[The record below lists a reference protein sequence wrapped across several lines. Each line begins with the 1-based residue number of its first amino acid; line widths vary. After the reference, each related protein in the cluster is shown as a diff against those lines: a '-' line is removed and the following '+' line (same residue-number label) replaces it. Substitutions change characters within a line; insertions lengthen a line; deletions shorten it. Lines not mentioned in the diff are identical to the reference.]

1 MLSHLY
7 IVKSKHGLVK
17 IGRSACPKRRITE
30 IAKATGTKVIERYIS
45 PLCLNASKIERYLH
59 KHFAEYRQQ
68 GEWFKIDFETAV
80 DEAKKQNFQT
90 EEHRELMPFTFENN
104 ELRVIFD
111 EKGEP
116 WFCLKDA
123 CTILSIRN
131 SRQVM
136 TRLEANGIILND
148 TLTKGG
154 KQRLNFINEANFY
167 RVIFQARK
175 KEAIIFQNWVVEDV
189 LPSIR
194 KTGQYSIPTNQQL
207 KGKVEQKTF
216 ENFIGDCFIPD
227 STNKERARDI
237 YLVYQGWCLH
247 NKCEARTI
255 QWVGMQLRKQ
265 GYNKSKCPP
274 NRVACWHGF
283 RLNNLACPANPS
295 NLEDLQS
302 YLSALSKNL
311 ATGMRYSDAEL
322 LSLVNTASQ
331 KAMAVQ

>member
-7 IVKSKHGLVK
+7 IVESKHGLIK
-17 IGRSACPKRRITE
+17 IGRSSCPKRRIAE
-30 IAKATGTKVIERYIS
+30 IAKATGTAVVKQYLS
-45 PLCLNASKIERYLH
+45 PLCLNAKEVERYLH

-68 GEWFKIDFETAV
+68 GEWFKIKFQTAV
-80 DEAKKQNFQT
+80 NQAKKQDFQT
-90 EEHRELMPFTFENN
+90 EEPSKLMSFEFESNQLRTMVDENGEL
-104 ELRVIFD
+104 
-111 EKGEP
+111 

-123 CTILSIRN
+123 CDILKIGNPS
-131 SRQVM
+131 QLLK
-136 TRLEANGIILND
+136 RLNKSGVISNEVAFERSVA
-148 TLTKGG
+148 
-154 KQRLNFINEANFY
+154 RLNFINEPNFY
-167 RVIFQARK
+167 RVIFGSRK
-175 KEAIIFQNWVVEDV
+175 KEAVIFQDWVFEKV

-194 KTGQYSIPTNQQL
+194 KTGQYSLPNQQL

-216 ENFIGDCFIPD
+216 ENFIADCFIPD

-274 NRVACWHGF
+274 NGVACWHGF
-283 RLNNLACPANPS
+283 RLNNLACPINPS

-311 ATGMRYSDAEL
+311 ATGIQYSNAEL
-322 LSLVNTASQ
+322 LSLVNTANQ
-331 KAMAVQ
+331 KIMAIQ